1 MGMTSKRLYRDKVEL
16 FIFFIIAAGVL
27 FQSSCATLDVAPKGP
42 EAAVSEEKTLKPMVF
57 QSEEYVV
64 CKLEGGETS
73 VALAERYLRDREKSW
88 VIEDANEDIPF
99 EKDQMIVIPLKEEN
113 KGGLSVDGY
122 QVVPI
127 LCYHHFAEN
136 CKSPLCAPT
145 HILDQQMRYL
155 KDNHY
160 RVISLS
166 ELLDFLNYRHAI
178 PKRSV
183 LITIDDGYRSAYN
196 IAYPILKKYGFTATL
211 FIYTNF
217 VGVSKNAITWDQLR
231 EMKADGFEIES
242 HTISHCDLTKKM
254 KGEATKAYMERIKKE
269 LFVSKQILD
278 EKLEQDTIGLAF
290 PYGRYNQRVLN
301 MCDEA
306 GYRLSLSVRR
316 GGNPFFTD
324 PLTLKRN
331 QVLKR
336 DMESF
341 ITNLKTFYQLSLR

>member
-42 EAAVSEEKTLKPMVF
+42 EATVSEEKTLKSMVF

-290 PYGRYNQRVLN
+290 PYGRYNQHVLN

-341 ITNLKTFYQLSLR
+341 TTNLRTFYQLSLR